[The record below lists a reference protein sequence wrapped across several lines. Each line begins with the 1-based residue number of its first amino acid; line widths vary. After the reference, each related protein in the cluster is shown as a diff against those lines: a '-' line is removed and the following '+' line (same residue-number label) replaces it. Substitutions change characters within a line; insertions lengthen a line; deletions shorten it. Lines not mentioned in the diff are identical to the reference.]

1 MLFKELLESKKMSA
15 YKLMSLSGVPKT
27 TIMSL
32 TRGDRLFKNIT
43 VDNAIKIAKALDM
56 SVEDIYQLMYQQNQ
70 CTFD

>member
-1 MLFKELLESKKMSA
+1 MLFKELLAAKNMSA
-15 YKLMSLSGVPKT
+15 YRLVILSGVPKT

-56 SVEDIYQLMYQQNQ
+56 SVEDIYQVMYQE
-70 CTFD
+70 